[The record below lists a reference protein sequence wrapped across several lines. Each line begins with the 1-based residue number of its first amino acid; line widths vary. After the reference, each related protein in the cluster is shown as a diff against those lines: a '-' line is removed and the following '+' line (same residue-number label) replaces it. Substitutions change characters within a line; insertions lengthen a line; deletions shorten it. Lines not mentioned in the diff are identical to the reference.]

1 MEFKNFLKSW
11 QGANSENKFHRWL
24 IGIQSVALVVALV
37 GWQSKDRVTVIVPP
51 TLNEKAEISQ
61 RAASVGYK
69 KSWGLYVAELLGN
82 ITPSNVEFVVESL
95 SSMMTGDTYEKFRT
109 TAALQVEKIKRDGMS
124 VSFEPR
130 SVQYERITDKVF
142 VTGNSV
148 VDAAGVKA
156 PQTFTRVFEV
166 MIDINNG
173 VPTISYIDTYQGQP
187 KTREVL
193 ERLEK
198 EDESAK
204 KINEAQE
211 VKKREQDRNER
222 RSKRDTTE

>member
-1 MEFKNFLKSW
+1 MEFKNFLKTW

-24 IGIQSVALVVALV
+24 LAGQSIALVIALV

-61 RAASVGYK
+61 RAANVGYK
-69 KSWGLYVAELLGN
+69 KSWGLYAAELLGN
-82 ITPSNVEFVVESL
+82 ITPSNVEFVVEAL
-95 SSMMTGDTYEKFRT
+95 SSMMTGETYEKFRT

-124 VSFEPR
+124 ISFEPR
-130 SVQYERITDKVF
+130 SVQYERTTDKIF

-148 VDAAGVKA
+148 VEAAGVKT
-156 PQTFTRVFEV
+156 PQSFTRVFEV
-166 MIDINNG
+166 MIEVNHG

-193 ERLEK
+193 ERLER
-198 EDESAK
+198 EDQTTRK
-204 KINEAQE
+204 MTEAQDN
-211 VKKREQDRNER
+211 KKREQDRSER
-222 RSKRDTTE
+222 RAQRDTTE